1 MDPSRQRRTGRR
13 AARRCSCFGWLGR
26 LAVAAVLVAAA
37 AAGAQTG
44 ADGAALVGVDPE
56 DETYRGLSPG
66 DTFVCSDGSVAAVPF
81 ERLNDGFC
89 DCRDGSDEPGTGVCQ
104 GDGGRFFCPNTGF
117 KPERLFASRVNDGI
131 CDCCDGS
138 DEYDS
143 EARCSNTCAEMAAKW
158 NAEADAWAAVVAA
171 GIVAKQSYVE
181 EASEAF
187 ATLKK
192 HLRDI
197 GRHIKEQTACA
208 AAHAAA
214 AAAEEQGT
222 ALQIDSAD
230 DEGDDGDNDSTGGDK
245 GAVALDASCEL
256 DEERLEMLLGKQKEF
271 RNHITVFGAD
281 FAWYPLAQKCVEFNN
296 TQSGEYIYGAQLVES
311 TFPCILYLL
320 YSLNIFSNVV
330 HSTQR
335 CAPSTKWCRPSP
347 TAVMSSSW
355 DSFSDGRKEPNR
367 SEK

>member
-1 MDPSRQRRTGRR
+1 MGRCWQRRTGRR
-13 AARRCSCFGWLGR
+13 DALRCSSIGWFGR
-26 LAVAAVLVAAA
+26 LVAAAALAAAA
-37 AAGAQTG
+37 AAGAQAR

-56 DETYRGLSPG
+56 DETYRSLKPG
-66 DTFVCSDGSVAAVPF
+66 DTFICSDGSVAAVPF

-117 KPERLFASRVNDGI
+117 EPQRLFASRVNDGI

-143 EARCSNTCAEMAAKW
+143 EARCSNTCAEKAAKW

-171 GIVAKQSYVE
+171 GMVAKQSYIE

-214 AAAEEQGT
+214 AAEEQGT
-222 ALQIDSAD
+222 ALQPDTEDDEAD
-230 DEGDDGDNDSTGGDK
+230 DGGNDSTGGDK

-256 DEERLEMLLGKQKEF
+256 DEKRLEMLLDKQKEL
-271 RNHITVFGAD
+271 RSHITVFGPD

-296 TQSGEYIYGAQLVES
+296 TQSGEYIYGAQLVEY
-311 TFPCILYLL
+311 TFPCVLYLL
-320 YSLNIFSNVV
+320 YSLNFLSNAV
-330 HSTQR
+330 HSAQL
-335 CAPSTKWCRPSP
+335 CALSTKSCRPSP
-347 TAVMSSSW
+347 TAATLSSW
-355 DSFSDGRKEPNR
+355 DNFSDGRKEPNR